1 MMLIESSV
9 EVMITIKSDP
19 ARARYLSIVQFKT
32 LCVENW
38 DPLDDNCRG
47 EGCHTV
53 LFLTGFEIK
62 PSICSSRFNLSKH
75 EGSPVVMRRWI
86 YSNAGIFATKSKSQ
100 VGYYISIKTI
110 KCCYWCLSCSV
121 LWLMLLD
128 TLVILIVGGAKN
140 INLANFVA

>member
-100 VGYYISIKTI
+100 VGYYNSKKTI

-128 TLVILIVGGAKN
+128 TLVILIVVGAKN
-140 INLANFVA
+140 INLAIFVV